1 MITSEEIVH
10 LISWFWQYIYLDHR
24 TIIEVDMYNTIDN
37 EVSERNTGIH
47 TLVKV
52 LITHSDIG
60 VVVP

>member
-1 MITSEEIVH
+1 MH